1 MVVVVVGVVAAK
13 CFAESNCRTFPKKHG
28 QSLCFLQIGSLSS
41 ALSFSSPG
49 CMMVTSL
56 FDSGLYD
63 DLSGNMSVRVGFLRL
78 VCEPFACVLLV

>member
-1 MVVVVVGVVAAK
+1 
-13 CFAESNCRTFPKKHG
+13 
-28 QSLCFLQIGSLSS
+28 
-41 ALSFSSPG
+41 
-49 CMMVTSL
+49 MMVTSL